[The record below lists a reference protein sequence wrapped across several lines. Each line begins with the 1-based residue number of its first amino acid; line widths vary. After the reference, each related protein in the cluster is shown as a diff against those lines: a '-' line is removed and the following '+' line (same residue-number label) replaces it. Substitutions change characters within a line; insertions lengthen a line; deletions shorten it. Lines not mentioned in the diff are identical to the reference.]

1 MERRVRVSLRWRSL
15 HSVIWLFIVM
25 CAFPMVLCGQEAK
38 SVQGEKALVQFPKRL
53 CLAIKAST
61 WRKGEKPLDFE
72 EDIRKT
78 LKKSSLEVV
87 GPKDTDFDATLSFDY
102 KELRGKNYIEQS
114 DTSKKPAPIIGTNI
128 RCTIQVTDD
137 KRRNL
142 FSQQINLTNDSIA
155 SIFSKDFN
163 QELYKMVS
171 QRFLDH
177 PAIKYLDKMILAAY
191 GKGDSVSVLIEALTD
206 DSSDTGAMAAEALGH
221 SGDKRAVQPLL
232 DAFLNGKFYDTESNL
247 AIREA
252 LQALGWKPTTLQD
265 RIHLLLKEY
274 ENSPSNAQDIRKMG
288 HKATPILVSLLKG
301 ENTYF
306 RGKAAMAL
314 GDLKDR
320 AAVGELIAFLSD
332 ESLQMSV
339 IKSLG
344 KIGDPRAMAPL
355 GEIAQ
360 KDPNASVRAESLK
373 AIDNIKQSN
382 K

>member
-15 HSVIWLFIVM
+15 HSVIWLFIAM
-25 CAFPMVLCGQEAK
+25 CSFPMTLCGQETK
-38 SVQGEKALVQFPKRL
+38 SAQGEKALVQFPKRFH
-53 CLAIKAST
+53 LAIKAST
-61 WRKGEKPLDFE
+61 WRKGEKPFDFE

-87 GPKDTDFDATLSFDY
+87 DAKDNDFDATLSFDY
-102 KELRGKNYIEQS
+102 KELRGMNYIEQS

-128 RCTIQVTDD
+128 RCTIQVTDN
-137 KRRNL
+137 KRRQL
-142 FSQQINLTNDSIA
+142 FSQKINLTNDSFA
-155 SIFSKDFN
+155 LVFSKDFN
-163 QELYKMVS
+163 QELYNMAS
-171 QRFLDH
+171 QKFLDH

-191 GKGDSVSVLIEALTD
+191 GKGDRVSVLIEALKD

-232 DAFLNGKFYDTESNL
+232 DAFLNGKFYDTASNS

-252 LQALGWKPTTLQD
+252 LEALGWKPTTLQD

-288 HKATPILVSLLKG
+288 QKATPILVSLLKG
-301 ENTYF
+301 ENAYF
-306 RGKAAMAL
+306 RAKAILAL

-320 AAVGELIAFLSD
+320 AAVDELIAFLND
-332 ESLQMSV
+332 ESVQMSV
-339 IKSLG
+339 INSLG
-344 KIGDPRAMAPL
+344 KIGDPRATAPL
-355 GEIAQ
+355 GETAQ
-360 KDPNASVRAESLK
+360 KNPNASVRAESLK
-373 AIDNIKQSN
+373 AIDNIKKSN